1 MSGNAHANYYGMNL
15 DRHGFD
21 DKKTKTLCIENR
33 SHVSVDAYRAS
44 DTFLQLLR
52 FLLSRDNIN
61 ECFFIDAGISENLNH
76 YQP

>member
-15 DRHGFD
+15 DRQGFD

-52 FLLSRDNIN
+52 FLLSRSDVN
-61 ECFFIDAGISENLNH
+61 ECFFIDARISENL
-76 YQP
+76 